1 MPVFATQ
8 KLTLLKD
15 INYTKWYDT
24 EYPSEKTYVV
34 DTQKKIEHQGNY
46 LKQKK

>member
-24 EYPSEKTYVV
+24 EYPSEKTYVL